1 MAGTSDVVRENES
14 VHARPISRQSHSTGM
29 VEERVKAKILVV
41 DDDPGI
47 RQLLQLHLAAANYQV
62 TSVETSSEAVE
73 QVTAEIFDL
82 AIVDLQSQKIDSL
95 ELAKRWRSDPRL
107 STIPLI
113 GFFSHVEIELQRS
126 ALAAGFDRVLPRSQF
141 SRDLAAIIS
150 GNTSTSG
157 TH

>member
-1 MAGTSDVVRENES
+1 MNQTIIA
-14 VHARPISRQSHSTGM
+14 A
-29 VEERVKAKILVV
+29 V
-41 DDDPGI
+41 DDMFFASKI
-47 RQLLQLHLAAANYQV
+47 RATAEHLNLEVRFVRSIEVALAAAIERN
-62 TSVETSSEAVE
+62 A
-73 QVTAEIFDL
+73 DL

-95 ELAKRWRSDPRL
+95 ELAKRWRSDPRV

-150 GNTSTSG
+150 GNRSTSG
-157 TH
+157 SH